1 MKQLDQLVS
10 KDPLKL
16 KKYDTGESGNQF
28 KMIYIFLLLVPVLLI
43 LSVVF
48 WVFGTMTSNGNQVVT
63 YNGNNPS
70 DSSDND

>member
-1 MKQLDQLVS
+1 MKQLDQIVN

-16 KKYDTGESGNQF
+16 KKYDTGEGGNQF

-43 LSVVF
+43 FSVLF
-48 WVFGTMTSNGNQVVT
+48 WVFGAMTSTGNEVVT
-63 YNGNNPS
+63 FNGNNPN